1 MTAIPAPTAR
11 GLLVPRDRLST
22 ILALGLPIIGGMVS
36 QNVLNLVDTAMVGS
50 LGDAALAGV
59 GLGSFATFMVQAF
72 IMGLGSGVQAMAARR
87 VGEGR
92 LDIAARP
99 LNGGLILALA
109 FALPISVL
117 AAYLTPTLLP
127 LITADSAVAAVG
139 VPYVQVRML
148 GVAAVG
154 MNFAFRG
161 HWNGVGRPGIYLRTL
176 LVMHAANILLNYLLI
191 YGALGLPAMGATGA
205 GLGTAIATWIGTLT
219 YIVLG
224 LRHARTSGF
233 LAAVPDR
240 ATLATMLRLSVPSGV
255 QLLAFATGMT
265 ALFTIIGR
273 VGTAELAA
281 ANVLINVMLVAILPA
296 MGLGLAAAS
305 LVGQALGR
313 GDPADAA
320 RWGWEVVRTA
330 AVVLFLLGL
339 PMVVVPDLVL
349 SAFIHDPDTIALAR
363 LPLRL
368 TGALLAADSLGVVL
382 QNALLGAGASRT
394 VMLVT
399 VILHWGLFLPAAW
412 LVGPVLHTG
421 LLGIWVAQLVYRLI
435 QSIVFVAVWRRRAWI
450 HARA

>member
-1 MTAIPAPTAR
+1 VSAALAQAASR
-11 GLLVPRDRLST
+11 LLVPRDRLRQ
-22 ILALGLPIIGGMVS
+22 ILTLGLPIIGGMVS

-59 GLGSFATFMVQAF
+59 GLGSFATFMAQAF

-92 LDIAARP
+92 LDAVARP
-99 LNGGLILALA
+99 LNGGLLLALA

-117 AAYLTPTLLP
+117 VAFLAPSFFP
-127 LITADSAVAAVG
+127 LIAPDAPVAAVG

-161 HWNGVGRPGIYLRTL
+161 HWNGVSRPGLYLRTL
-176 LVMHAANILLNYLLI
+176 LIMHASNIVLNYLLI
-191 YGALGLPAMGATGA
+191 FGALGFPALGATGA
-205 GLGTAIATWIGTLT
+205 GLGTALATWIGTGT
-219 YIVLG
+219 YVTLG
-224 LRHARTSGF
+224 LRHARDGGF
-233 LAAVPDR
+233 LAGLPDR
-240 ATLATMLRLSVPSGV
+240 DTLLTMLRLSVPSGI

-265 ALFTIIGR
+265 LLFGIIGR
-273 VGTAELAA
+273 VGTPELAA

-313 GDPADAA
+313 SDPADAA
-320 RWGWEVVRTA
+320 QWGWEVVRTA

-339 PMVVVPDLVL
+339 PMVLAPDLVL
-349 SAFIHDPDTIALAR
+349 SAFIHDPDTVAIAR

-368 TGALLAADSLGVVL
+368 TGAFLATDALGVVL

-399 VILHWGLFLPAAW
+399 VILHWCVFLPAAW
-412 LVGPVLHTG
+412 LAGPILQTG
-421 LLGIWVAQLVYRLI
+421 LLGIWLVQIAYRLI
-435 QSIVFVAVWRRRAWI
+435 QTLVFARVWYRRAWI